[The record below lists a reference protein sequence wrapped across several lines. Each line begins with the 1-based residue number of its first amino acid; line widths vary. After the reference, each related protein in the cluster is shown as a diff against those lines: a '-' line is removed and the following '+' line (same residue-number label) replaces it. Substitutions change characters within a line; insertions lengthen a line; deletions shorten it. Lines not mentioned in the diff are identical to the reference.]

1 MKNIIHDWAEERAL
15 SILGNCR
22 GALRGKP
29 DGRLVLLELVVPPG
43 DVPHM
48 SKIIDI
54 EMLFFPGG
62 RERTEREYA
71 ELFAKA
77 GFRLTRVVPTKSP
90 YSLIEAAVA

>member
-1 MKNIIHDWAEERAL
+1 
-15 SILGNCR
+15 
-22 GALRGKP
+22 
-29 DGRLVLLELVVPPG
+29 VLLELVVPPG

-77 GFRLTRVVPTKSP
+77 RFRLTRVIPTKSP
-90 YSLIEAAVA
+90 YSVIEARVA